1 MEKSSQLIEAVWLGK
16 KEKPCRSCH
25 LFFIFFL
32 DKRMRF
38 MRLQHMC
45 VVLFYEYLG
54 MKNRCVRQIGLEVRF
69 DVDSSGKTLCFRR
82 TNNLIR

>member
-1 MEKSSQLIEAVWLGK
+1 
-16 KEKPCRSCH
+16 
-25 LFFIFFL
+25 
-32 DKRMRF
+32 MRF

-54 MKNRCVRQIGLEVRF
+54 MKNRCARQIGLDVRF